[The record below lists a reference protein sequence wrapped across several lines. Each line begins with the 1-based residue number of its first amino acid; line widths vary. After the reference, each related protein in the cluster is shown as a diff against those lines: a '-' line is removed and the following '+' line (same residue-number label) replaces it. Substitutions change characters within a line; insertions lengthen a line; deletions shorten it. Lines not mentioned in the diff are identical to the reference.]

1 MILAPK
7 AKGTG
12 MNLGERQAYETGRKD
27 GWQEAIVALASGA
40 KKLLGP
46 GLVATLADALRAGIA
61 AQPKPKPDGDD
72 PTEPASWDG
81 RMPVSLATGMVE
93 AHRALIP
100 MESAPGVARD
110 EAHRDFVHRALAM
123 EPVRVADRASWW
135 QVPADE
141 GLGLICTERYRQ
153 LQAEGFDAAHDDAHG
168 AGELSIAAAC
178 YAAAANDAVRGF
190 TGGIKPSRWPF
201 EPESWKPG
209 RFEGGLVAAGGGP
222 NPAIVPAAIGN
233 LVKAGALIAAEL
245 DRLLR
250 LQADQA
256 RRASTRAAMAND
268 WHGTRPGDEDRHT
281 VGEHR

>member
-1 MILAPK
+1 
-7 AKGTG
+7 
-12 MNLGERQAYETGRKD
+12 MNLSERQAYEAGRKD

-110 EAHRDFVHRALAM
+110 EARRDFVHRALAM

-153 LQAEGFDAAHDDAHG
+153 LQAEGFDAAHDDAHDK
-168 AGELSIAAAC
+168 GELSLAAAC
-178 YAAAANDAVRGF
+178 YAAKASTDAAGYPTLAAPPF
-190 TGGIKPSRWPF
+190 SWPF
-201 EPESWKPG
+201 EAEAWKPG
-209 RFEGGLVAAGGGP
+209 DPIRSLE
-222 NPAIVPAAIGN
+222 
-233 LVKAGALIAAEL
+233 KAGALIAAEL
-245 DRLLR
+245 DRLR
-250 LQADQA
+250 RRQPKPNE
-256 RRASTRAAMAND
+256 RRAMAED